1 MAIRIGRVTSVYPSE
16 GRVKV
21 AYEDSRSSSLPLAMM
36 TMNNEYSLPKV
47 GDRVVTVHM
56 DNGSSKGFVLGTY
69 FGGGSQPKANSGYRK
84 DFSDSCY
91 VICNGGVYSLNG
103 ADIKLR
109 GSGAAVLLAENAAVT
124 GLEAVL
130 GSALSEEEGADPDSY
145 FKATSDN
152 AEIKGKTEAKIE
164 AENIT
169 LKCSY
174 GTFTVEEIVKRLE
187 RIEDQLGLPHTI

>member
-84 DFSDSCY
+84 DFSDGCY
-91 VICNGGVYSLNG
+91 VICNGGVYNLNG
-103 ADIKLR
+103 ADIKLQGR
-109 GSGAAVLLAENAAVT
+109 GAAVLLAENASVT

-130 GSALSEEEGADPDSY
+130 GSALSEEEGVDPDSY

-152 AEIKGKTEAKIE
+152 AEVKGKTEAKIE

>member
-1 MAIRIGRVTSVYPSE
+1 MLQLNTKMLERPFRM
-16 GRVKV
+16 R
-21 AYEDSRSSSLPLAMM
+21 
-36 TMNNEYSLPKV
+36 
-47 GDRVVTVHM
+47 
-56 DNGSSKGFVLGTY
+56 
-69 FGGGSQPKANSGYRK
+69 YRK
-84 DFSDSCY
+84 DFSDGCY
-91 VICNGGVYSLNG
+91 VICNGGVYNLNG
-103 ADIKLR
+103 ADIKLQGR
-109 GSGAAVLLAENAAVT
+109 GAAVLLAENASVT

-130 GSALSEEEGADPDSY
+130 GSALSEEEGVDPDSY

-152 AEIKGKTEAKIE
+152 AEVKGKTEAKIE